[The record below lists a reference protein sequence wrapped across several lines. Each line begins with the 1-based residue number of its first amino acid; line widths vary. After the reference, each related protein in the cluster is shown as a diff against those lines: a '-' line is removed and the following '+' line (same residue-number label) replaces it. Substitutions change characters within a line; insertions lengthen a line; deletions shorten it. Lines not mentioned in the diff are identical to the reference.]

1 MPGWLLTGRLLAR
14 CGIAGATVGSVARND
29 CWKSPGQLVYAQTMD
44 KLRGIIRLI
53 LWAAAAAFAA
63 IRVGTA
69 DVFILGAIEGLMV
82 LIAAFVAHKTLDL
95 IFPQKRPPVDQ

>member
-1 MPGWLLTGRLLAR
+1 MVYRYTHLFSILVHSLLLS
-14 CGIAGATVGSVARND
+14 CQ
-29 CWKSPGQLVYAQTMD
+29 GQLVYAQTMD